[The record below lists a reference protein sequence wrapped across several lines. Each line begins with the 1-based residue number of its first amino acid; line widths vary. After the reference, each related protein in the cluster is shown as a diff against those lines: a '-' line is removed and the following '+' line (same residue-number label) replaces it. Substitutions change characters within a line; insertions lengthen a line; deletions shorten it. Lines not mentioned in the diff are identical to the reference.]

1 MIKDLKDLFEKHLDQ
16 LTQEITAYK
25 NEENLW
31 LVEGDIKNS
40 PGNLVLHICGNL
52 NHYIGATLLHTNYE
66 RKRDNEFTDK
76 GVSREELIQ
85 KITDTKAML
94 NEFFTKTDVEILFT
108 VYPQDYYGEHK
119 DIGYVTSILIAH
131 LAYHIGQINYHRR
144 LLDA

>member
-1 MIKDLKDLFEKHLDQ
+1 MIKDLKDLFQKHLDQ
-16 LTQEITAYK
+16 LIQEITAYK

-31 LVEGDIKNS
+31 LVEGGIKNS

-52 NHYIGATLLHTNYE
+52 NHYIGATLLHTDYE

-76 GVSREELIQ
+76 GVNREELIQ
-85 KITDTKAML
+85 KIGDTKAML

-108 VYPQDYYGEHK
+108 VYPKDYYGEHK

-144 LLDA
+144 LLDE

>member
-16 LTQEITAYK
+16 LIQEIAAYK
-25 NEENLW
+25 NEEKLW
-31 LVEGDIKNS
+31 LVEGDIKNP

-66 RKRDNEFTDK
+66 RHRDNEFMDK
-76 GVSREELIQ
+76 GVSRKELIQ
-85 KITDTKAML
+85 KIVDTKAML
-94 NEFFTKTDVEILFT
+94 SDFFTKTDVEVLFT
-108 VYPQDYYGEHK
+108 VYPRDYYGEHK

>member
-1 MIKDLKDLFEKHLDQ
+1 MIADLKSLFEKHLDQ
-16 LTQEITAYK
+16 LTEEIVAYK

-31 LVEGDIKNS
+31 LVKGDIKNS

-52 NHYIGATLLHTNYE
+52 NHYIGATLMHTGYE
-66 RKRDNEFTDK
+66 RKRDNEFSDK
-76 GVSREELIQ
+76 GVSREELIK
-85 KITDTKAML
+85 KINDMKAMVS
-94 NEFFTKTDVEILFT
+94 EFFTKTDVEILFT
-108 VYPQDYYGEHK
+108 VYPKDYFGEHK